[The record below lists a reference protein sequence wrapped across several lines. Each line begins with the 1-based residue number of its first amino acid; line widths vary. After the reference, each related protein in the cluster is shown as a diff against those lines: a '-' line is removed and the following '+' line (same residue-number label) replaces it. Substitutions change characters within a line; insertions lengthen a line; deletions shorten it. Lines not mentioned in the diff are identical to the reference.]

1 MEFGKNLK
9 GSLVIGLIL
18 AGFVLVINPEARK
31 DALGVLAAGMILA
44 PSAVSL
50 IWFFKK
56 YPKPSTQFLLM
67 FGLLGAC
74 ILLSLLFNFLGL
86 ETLRGV
92 FGVGIIA
99 SVLFIMT
106 LAVIWVIRLGSRINF
121 SKPSSTRANYV
132 RNTSS
137 SSGFRSGLSSSRSS
151 SRRITKGNRDNTS
164 KK

>member
-1 MEFGKNLK
+1 MEFVKNLT

-44 PSAVSL
+44 PSAVAL

-86 ETLRGV
+86 ETLSGV
-92 FGVGIIA
+92 FVVGIIA
-99 SVLFIMT
+99 SVLLIMT
-106 LAVIWVIRLGSRINF
+106 LAVIWVMRLGSKVN
-121 SKPSSTRANYV
+121 
-132 RNTSS
+132 
-137 SSGFRSGLSSSRSS
+137 
-151 SRRITKGNRDNTS
+151 ITGENGDNTS

>member
-1 MEFGKNLK
+1 MKFVKNLT

-44 PSAVSL
+44 PSAVAL

-92 FGVGIIA
+92 FVVGIIA
-99 SVLFIMT
+99 SVLLIMT
-106 LAVIWVIRLGSRINF
+106 LAVIWVMRLGSKVN
-121 SKPSSTRANYV
+121 
-132 RNTSS
+132 
-137 SSGFRSGLSSSRSS
+137 
-151 SRRITKGNRDNTS
+151 ITGENGDNTS

>member
-1 MEFGKNLK
+1 MEFVKNLT

-31 DALGVLAAGMILA
+31 DALGVLAAGMILV
-44 PSAVSL
+44 PSAVAL

-92 FGVGIIA
+92 FVVGIIA
-99 SVLFIMT
+99 SVLLIMT
-106 LAVIWVIRLGSRINF
+106 LAVIWVMRLGSKVN
-121 SKPSSTRANYV
+121 
-132 RNTSS
+132 
-137 SSGFRSGLSSSRSS
+137 
-151 SRRITKGNRDNTS
+151 ITGENGDNTS

>member
-1 MEFGKNLK
+1 MEFVKNLT

-31 DALGVLAAGMILA
+31 DALGVLAVGMILA
-44 PSAVSL
+44 PSAVAL

-92 FGVGIIA
+92 FVVGIIA
-99 SVLFIMT
+99 SVLLIMT
-106 LAVIWVIRLGSRINF
+106 LAVIWVMRLGSKVN
-121 SKPSSTRANYV
+121 
-132 RNTSS
+132 
-137 SSGFRSGLSSSRSS
+137 
-151 SRRITKGNRDNTS
+151 ITGENGDNTS

>member
-1 MEFGKNLK
+1 MEFVKNLT

-44 PSAVSL
+44 PSAVAL

-74 ILLSLLFNFLGL
+74 ILLSLLCNFLGL
-86 ETLRGV
+86 KTLRGV
-92 FGVGIIA
+92 FVVGIIA
-99 SVLFIMT
+99 LVLLIMT
-106 LAVIWVIRLGSRINF
+106 LAVIWVMRLGSKVN
-121 SKPSSTRANYV
+121 
-132 RNTSS
+132 
-137 SSGFRSGLSSSRSS
+137 
-151 SRRITKGNRDNTS
+151 ITGENGDNTS